1 MYMVIKLN
9 PENDV
14 VELKEFL
21 DQGKFRYVE
30 TSNLQELYEKCD
42 TEFNN
47 TNDGNIELDLSDM
60 PMFGND
66 AFYNYNEESASGEEQ
81 SRGKEKGGNKKSTRK
96 RANTTSSNGGTD
108 KTKSK
113 RTANKVCRVCGDK
126 AISCNFNVITCESCK
141 AFFRRNAIKE
151 KEHRCPLNDQC
162 EITMVSRRFC
172 QRCRLTKCFS
182 KITVSDIEK
191 YVKFTFEHFAIA
203 AHGNHFKVPYSDEI
217 HQIA

>member
-1 MYMVIKLN
+1 
-9 PENDV
+9 
-14 VELKEFL
+14 
-21 DQGKFRYVE
+21 
-30 TSNLQELYEKCD
+30 
-42 TEFNN
+42 
-47 TNDGNIELDLSDM
+47 M

-81 SRGKEKGGNKKSTRK
+81 SGEKKKGGNKKSTRK
-96 RANTTSSNGGTD
+96 RANTTPSSGGTD
-108 KTKSK
+108 KTESK

-141 AFFRRNAIKE
+141 AFFRRNANKE
-151 KEHRCPLNDQC
+151 KEHRCPFDEQC

-172 QRCRLTKCFS
+172 QRCRLTKCGHEERVDHVGGGTS
-182 KITVSDIEK
+182 GEEATGPGESRKTDAENASTLIAEIQKITVSDIEK